1 MPYCARCKH
10 DLQGVPSGAPC
21 PECGCLHYQSSLRE
35 PVACTWRKTAITI
48 AVFFI
53 SLFIFV
59 YGAGP
64 IQFAGNGSIKFNNL
78 PFAVYMLA
86 YVICAFSLALVPL
99 WYIRRDRLMQSNR
112 KRLTIEVIYLAITIP
127 VAAVIILIAYTIIGL
142 SVL

>member
-1 MPYCARCKH
+1 
-10 DLQGVPSGAPC
+10 
-21 PECGCLHYQSSLRE
+21 
-35 PVACTWRKTAITI
+35 
-48 AVFFI
+48 
-53 SLFIFV
+53 V